1 MSGPSP
7 TETRDELREVIR
19 DWLQKVIRGSGM
31 TATEIARKAGMATT
45 TLTRFL
51 NNPEHQSVP
60 SLVTIEKVAG
70 VTKYAPPPA
79 LGIGADGLGFAED
92 EVAPYEG
99 PPVHGGPS
107 EDGDWWEIRTRVLD
121 MEGYL
126 PGDRVRVSLRE
137 TARPGDIV
145 VAQIIT
151 GNEEVETV
159 FRKYEPPFLT
169 ARSTVAS
176 QPKPVLIDPEKVAI
190 LGVVLALQRD
200 RRRPA
205 A

>member
-7 TETRDELREVIR
+7 TETREELREVIR
-19 DWLQKVIRGSGM
+19 DWLLKVIRGSGM
-31 TATEIARKAGMATT
+31 TATEIARKGGMATT

-60 SLVTIEKVAG
+60 SLVTIEKVAR

-79 LGIGADGLGFAED
+79 LGIGSDGLGFSED
-92 EVAPYEG
+92 EVGPYEG
-99 PPVHGGPS
+99 PDAPAAEG
-107 EDGDWWEIRTRVLD
+107 DGDWWEIRTRVLD
-121 MEGYL
+121 LEGFL
-126 PGDRVRVSLRE
+126 PGDRVLVSLRE
-137 TARPGDIV
+137 AARPGDIV

-169 ARSTVAS
+169 ARSTVSS
-176 QPKPVLIDPEKVAI
+176 QPKPVLIDPEKVSI
-190 LGVVLALQRD
+190 LGVVLSLQRD